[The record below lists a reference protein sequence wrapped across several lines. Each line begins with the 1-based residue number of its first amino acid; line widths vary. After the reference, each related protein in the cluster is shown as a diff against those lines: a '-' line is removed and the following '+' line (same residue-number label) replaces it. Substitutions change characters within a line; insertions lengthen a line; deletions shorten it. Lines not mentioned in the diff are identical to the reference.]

1 MTFLSMMVLCF
12 ALGWPALARA
22 QGNPWNNPVVSPR
35 VGTGGEVTFSVSAPS
50 ASRVELSGQF
60 MDGTC
65 PMRKGTDGVWSVTV
79 KIGRPDIY
87 PYSFRIDG
95 VEVSDPSNP
104 LAFPN
109 ERFKAS
115 LLEMPDTAAL
125 YARHKDVPRGQ
136 VRYCSYYSE
145 VLQTDRTM
153 LVYTP
158 PGYDR
163 EAGRRY
169 PVLYLVSGTT
179 DTEETWYKVG
189 RVDAILDNLIARGE
203 AEPMLGVMLYGYMPS
218 HGTPMPS
225 SPEAAEKYATFA
237 RELTAAVIPYEES
250 EFRT

>member
-1 MTFLSMMVLCF
+1 MKRRI
-12 ALGWPALARA
+12 GKGIALAFVAMVVCRAEVVA

-35 VGTGGEVTFSVSAPS
+35 VDTGGEVTFSVSAPS

-60 MDGTC
+60 MEGTC

-79 KIGRPDIY
+79 KIDRPDIY

-95 VEVSDPSNP
+95 VETSDPSNP
-104 LAFPN
+104 LIFPN

-145 VLQTDRTM
+145 VLHADRTM

-163 EAGRRY
+163 ETERRY

-179 DTEETWYKVG
+179 DTEESCY
-189 RVDAILDNLIARGE
+189 
-203 AEPMLGVMLYGYMPS
+203 
-218 HGTPMPS
+218 
-225 SPEAAEKYATFA
+225 
-237 RELTAAVIPYEES
+237 
-250 EFRT
+250 

>member
-1 MTFLSMMVLCF
+1 MRFLSMIILCF
-12 ALGWPALARA
+12 AVGWSTSVVA
-22 QGNPWNNPVVSPR
+22 QGNPWNNPIVSPR
-35 VGTGGEVTFSVSAPS
+35 VDTGGEVTFSVSAPS

-60 MDGTC
+60 MEGTC

-79 KIGRPDIY
+79 KIDRPDIY

-95 VEVSDPSNP
+95 VETSDPSNP
-104 LAFPN
+104 LIFPN

-145 VLQTDRTM
+145 VLHADRTM

-163 EAGRRY
+163 E
-169 PVLYLVSGTT
+169 LS
-179 DTEETWYKVG
+179 
-189 RVDAILDNLIARGE
+189 LI
-203 AEPMLGVMLYGYMPS
+203 
-218 HGTPMPS
+218 H
-225 SPEAAEKYATFA
+225 
-237 RELTAAVIPYEES
+237 I
-250 EFRT
+250 

>member
-125 YARHKDVPRGQ
+125 YAIKMFRGD
-136 VRYCSYYSE
+136 RY
-145 VLQTDRTM
+145 
-153 LVYTP
+153 
-158 PGYDR
+158 
-163 EAGRRY
+163 
-169 PVLYLVSGTT
+169 
-179 DTEETWYKVG
+179 
-189 RVDAILDNLIARGE
+189 AI
-203 AEPMLGVMLYGYMPS
+203 
-218 HGTPMPS
+218 
-225 SPEAAEKYATFA
+225 
-237 RELTAAVIPYEES
+237 AVIIPRS
-250 EFRT
+250 CRPTVRCWCIPLRAMTGRPVGVIPCFIS